1 MKKKL
6 IISVIFFCFTIM
18 INNLSKMNISNE
30 DDEFF
35 EDEDI
40 VYTSN
45 EEINKKIEPLDD
57 VKHKSTLKLN

>member
-1 MKKKL
+1 
-6 IISVIFFCFTIM
+6 
-18 INNLSKMNISNE
+18 MNISNE